1 MARLFLILTM
11 ALVGVGSAHAA
22 TFADMFLSIGESV
35 NAMGRFARVAFGVLG
50 FACLGIGII
59 NLAGARMFGI
69 AESPDSKIGLIGKL
83 YWILAGA
90 CLLCLS
96 AFGMM
101 ASESL
106 GLSTG
111 NINF

>member
-1 MARLFLILTM
+1 MFSVLILS
-11 ALVGVGSAHAA
+11 AVVAGLVSPVHAA
-22 TFADMFLSIGESV
+22 TFGDMFSSIGNSV
-35 NAMGRFARVAFGVLG
+35 NALGSFARVAFAVLG
-50 FACLGIGII
+50 FACLGIGIV
-59 NLAGARMFGI
+59 NLRGARMFGI
-69 AESPDSKIGLIGKL
+69 AESPDSKIGPIGKF

-90 CLLCLS
+90 GLLCLS

-101 ASESL
+101 ASESM